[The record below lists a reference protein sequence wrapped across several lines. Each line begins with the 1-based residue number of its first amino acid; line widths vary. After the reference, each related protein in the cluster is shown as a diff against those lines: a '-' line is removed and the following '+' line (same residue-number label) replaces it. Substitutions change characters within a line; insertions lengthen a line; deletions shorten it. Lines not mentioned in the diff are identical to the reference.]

1 MQRQIQN
8 QLIDIDKEQHLQN
21 MDMMD
26 LLRVNNEQDRA
37 LLYVVQ
43 QIVEKEKVTIPYMGP
58 MGEV

>member
-1 MQRQIQN
+1 
-8 QLIDIDKEQHLQN
+8 